1 MARVNG
7 RMIPGVMF
15 RKLAPHEA
23 PLLARHLRRLG
34 TEDWRARFQ
43 GQMSRRHAGRHAST
57 IDWTRAVVIGAFVG
71 GQIRAA
77 GELHPFAGESGR
89 EAEIAITVEPAWQNR
104 GIGTELLRRLINAAR
119 NRLLTRV
126 CLMCLAD
133 NARIRHLVEKL
144 DGSLRTELGQSEGE
158 IAPLPPTFATLF
170 EEGAENGAAW
180 LAGMRSRTRRRAA

>member
-1 MARVNG
+1 V
-7 RMIPGVMF
+7 VF
-15 RKLAPHEA
+15 RKLARHEA

-34 TEDWRARFQ
+34 REDWRARFQ
-43 GQMSRRHAGRHAST
+43 GYVSRREAGRHVARL
-57 IDWTRAVVIGAFVG
+57 DWARTVVIGAFVG
-71 GQIRAA
+71 GKLRGA
-77 GELHPFAGESGR
+77 GELHPFSTAEGR

-144 DGSLRTELGQSEGE
+144 EGSLRTELGQSEGE

-170 EEGAENGAAW
+170 EESAENGAAW
-180 LAGMRSRTRRRAA
+180 LAGMRSRTRPRAA